1 MTPPKVPTPAFL
13 ALPAF
18 PSRFRS
24 QTSPTCL
31 RRPSHPLRVPPRSVV
46 QVGSEPFHATVDP
59 LGDARFTPSDGET
72 FHARAKSLSAAG
84 VLPDHVSTTLSHW
97 YGSYR
102 KAVEHNKRFKGDA
115 TEFTENMFSTL
126 LELARRAV
134 CSPIEFGPYHERIR
148 QPFDYYK
155 FGFDFASMLLNPDDS
170 TVLGRDSIAE
180 AVEYARQGHNIIF
193 LSNHQSEGD
202 PYAIDAL
209 FAWVAGCHRTFC
221 EEIIFMAGD
230 RVTND
235 PVVSPFSAGR
245 NLLTVYSK
253 KHINDVPELRAEKL
267 LHNRRTIATTAKL
280 FKQGGKVLWFAP
292 SGGRDRRSTDTARVE
307 VSKFDEGAVD
317 MMRFTAN
324 KSGVPCHFY
333 PMSLWTYDML
343 PPPTNVGGPNFGEER
358 VVNHIPM
365 HMYVGEEI
373 DWSNALEAKDKI
385 GRRVARCNYVQDIV
399 VDGYRAIGGYD
410 R

>member
-1 MTPPKVPTPAFL
+1 MAPPAFL
-13 ALPAF
+13 ALP
-18 PSRFRS
+18 PLPHRFRL
-24 QTSPTCL
+24 Q
-31 RRPSHPLRVPPRSVV
+31 RPSTSFRPPARVFRLAPRSVV
-46 QVGSEPFHATVDP
+46 QVNSEPFHTTIDP
-59 LGDARFTPSDGET
+59 LGEARFIPTDGEN
-72 FHARAKSLSAAG
+72 FHNRAKSLSATG
-84 VLPDHVSTTLSHW
+84 VLPDHVSTTLLHW

-102 KAVEHNKRFKGDA
+102 KAVENNNRFKGDP
-115 TEFTENMFSTL
+115 TEFTESMFSTL

-134 CSPIEFGPYHERIR
+134 CTPIEFGPYHERIR

-155 FGFDFASMLLNPDDS
+155 FGFDFASVLLNPDES
-170 TVLGRDSIAE
+170 TVLGRENISE
-180 AVEYARQGHNIIF
+180 AVKYARQGHNIIF

-202 PYAIDAL
+202 PYAIDSML
-209 FAWVAGCHRTFC
+209 AWVAGCDRTFC

-253 KHINDVPELRAEKL
+253 KHINDIPERREGKL
-267 LHNRRTIATTAKL
+267 LHNRRTIATTAKM

-292 SGGRDRRSTDTARVE
+292 SGGRDRRSTDTSRVE
-307 VSKFDEGAVD
+307 ISKFDEGAVD
-317 MMRFTAN
+317 MMRFTAS

-343 PPPTNVGGPNFGEER
+343 PPPNNVGGANFGEER

-365 HMYVGEEI
+365 HMYVGKEI
-373 DWSNALEAKDKI
+373 DWSAAPEAQDKL
-385 GRRVARCNYVQDIV
+385 GRRRARCDYVQNIV
-399 VDGYRAIGGYD
+399 TDGYQAIGGYE